1 MMDGSLSYNH
11 TSHARA
17 AQGGAAAWFAQW
29 ARIEPGYLLA
39 RASGGGPGY
48 NKVIS
53 KRQKPQESKIPGVQG
68 DSTDIVKLPIKADN
82 LTIRVHQ

>member
-17 AQGGAAAWFAQW
+17 AQGG
-29 ARIEPGYLLA
+29 RLPGLLNGHGLSPDIFWRGQA
-39 RASGGGPGY
+39 EGGPGY

-82 LTIRVHQ
+82 LTICVHQ